1 MNFANIFSSS
11 ETKII
16 TKIPESSL
24 TESQK
29 KLFNGFDEL
38 GGDIGKYADAIE
50 WFSNCKSK
58 NEAIV
63 LCLVVLS
70 KPSSYLMGGIK
81 NEERKEYMEVMKK
94 LSSRFE
100 NYEYAEGVMKDRLR
114 EQMELIVDEC
124 KVMKL
129 VDGVAIFDGE
139 KKSTMDELL
148 TRSMPLFTSNEIESF
163 DVDQVNNMKSVRMWW
178 KGRFKLVNVSRMKRL
193 AMMYLEL
200 CPQHKLNTQGA
211 KWINNHGGRPTKAT
225 KFGTNSETERILKE
239 DISQMKADKALWAE
253 YKNVFSKK
261 LHDDGLVEEMPELD
275 DIQTEFMKKIGSM
288 DKMVIFGDNEGRY
301 GEIGKNLIDG
311 VEDGSDVVNGRMDRP
326 KVPVEEVSVL

>member
-11 ETKII
+11 EAKVI

-38 GGDIGKYADAIE
+38 GGDIGKYSDAID

-70 KPSSYLMGGIK
+70 KPSSYLMGGIR
-81 NEERKEYMEVMKK
+81 NEERKEYMEVVKK
-94 LSSRFE
+94 LLPRLE
-100 NYEYAEGVMKDRLR
+100 NYEYAEGIMKDRLK

-148 TRSMPLFTSNEIESF
+148 TRSMPLFTSSEIESF
-163 DVDQVNNMKSVRMWW
+163 DVDQINNMKSVRMWW

-200 CPQHKLNTQGA
+200 CPQHKLNSQGA
-211 KWINNHGGRPTKAT
+211 KWINSHGGRPSKAT

-239 DISQMKADKALWAE
+239 DIGQMKADKALWAE
-253 YKNVFSKK
+253 YKNVFLKK
-261 LHDDGLVEEMPELD
+261 LHDEGLVEELPELD
-275 DIQTEFMKKIGSM
+275 DIQTGFMEKIGSV
-288 DKMVIFGDNEGRY
+288 DKMVISGDNEDGS
-301 GEIGKNLIDG
+301 GGTEEDLIGG
-311 VEDGSDVVNGRMDRP
+311 VEDGSDGANDEMDRL
-326 KVPVEEVSVL
+326 KVPVEEVDVL